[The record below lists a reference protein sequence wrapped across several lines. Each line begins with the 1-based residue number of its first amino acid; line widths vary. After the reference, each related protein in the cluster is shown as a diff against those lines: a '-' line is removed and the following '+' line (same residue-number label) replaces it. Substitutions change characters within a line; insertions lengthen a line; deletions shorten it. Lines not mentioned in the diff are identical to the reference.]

1 MKRSLRRK
9 KPGSALVMTLAII
22 VLVTVIAVGYLATVT
37 LESRVARMS
46 LDEQRAATMA
56 EIGLNSAL
64 ARLRDALGPWD
75 DPYAN
80 FCAIAHSPFDLT
92 ITFCD
97 VQPLSPDDIRH
108 AEATETVRAPIV
120 ARIAVP
126 FTVVP
131 GIINALTE
139 HMRAMQGPQAPE
151 SSPSWP
157 GSGKGPLH

>member
-1 MKRSLRRK
+1 MADSPASAKQINFTIIPDEPGPDGPDGKAK
-9 KPGSALVMTLAII
+9 K
-22 VLVTVIAVGYLATVT
+22 AVRT
-37 LESRVARMS
+37 
-46 LDEQRAATMA
+46 
-56 EIGLNSAL
+56 
-64 ARLRDALGPWD
+64 
-75 DPYAN
+75 YAN

-97 VQPLSPDDIRH
+97 VQPLTADDIRH

-139 HMRAMQGPQAPE
+139 HMRAMQAQTAGESGP
-151 SSPSWP
+151 SISSWP
-157 GSGKGPLH
+157 DKGPTH

>member
-1 MKRSLRRK
+1 MADSPAKQINFTIVPDE
-9 KPGSALVMTLAII
+9 PGPAGKGVRT
-22 VLVTVIAVGYLATVT
+22 
-37 LESRVARMS
+37 
-46 LDEQRAATMA
+46 
-56 EIGLNSAL
+56 
-64 ARLRDALGPWD
+64 
-75 DPYAN
+75 YAN

-97 VQPLSPDDIRH
+97 VQPLTAEDIRH

-139 HMRAMQGPQAPE
+139 HMRAMQAQTAPE
-151 SSPSWP
+151 SSPSWGP
-157 GSGKGPLH
+157 DKGPLH

>member
-1 MKRSLRRK
+1 MADSPVPAKSINFTIVPDEPG
-9 KPGSALVMTLAII
+9 PGSKDGKA
-22 VLVTVIAVGYLATVT
+22 
-37 LESRVARMS
+37 AR
-46 LDEQRAATMA
+46 T
-56 EIGLNSAL
+56 
-64 ARLRDALGPWD
+64 
-75 DPYAN
+75 YAN

-97 VQPLSPDDIRH
+97 VQPLTAEDIRH

-139 HMRAMQGPQAPE
+139 HMRAMGAQTAPE

-157 GSGKGPLH
+157 GPDKGPLH

>member
-1 MKRSLRRK
+1 MADTPVPAKQINFTIVPDEPGPDGPEGKAK
-9 KPGSALVMTLAII
+9 KA
-22 VLVTVIAVGYLATVT
+22 
-37 LESRVARMS
+37 AR
-46 LDEQRAATMA
+46 A
-56 EIGLNSAL
+56 
-64 ARLRDALGPWD
+64 
-75 DPYAN
+75 YAN

-97 VQPLSPDDIRH
+97 VQPLTAEDIRH

-139 HMRAMQGPQAPE
+139 HMRAMQAPTGNESGP
-151 SSPSWP
+151 SISSWP
-157 GSGKGPLH
+157 DKGPLH

>member
-1 MKRSLRRK
+1 MADSPAKQINFTIVPDE
-9 KPGSALVMTLAII
+9 PGPD
-22 VLVTVIAVGYLATVT
+22 GKG
-37 LESRVARMS
+37 AR
-46 LDEQRAATMA
+46 T
-56 EIGLNSAL
+56 
-64 ARLRDALGPWD
+64 
-75 DPYAN
+75 YAN

>member
-1 MKRSLRRK
+1 MADTPAPAKQINFTIVPDE
-9 KPGSALVMTLAII
+9 PGPDGKGVRT
-22 VLVTVIAVGYLATVT
+22 
-37 LESRVARMS
+37 
-46 LDEQRAATMA
+46 
-56 EIGLNSAL
+56 
-64 ARLRDALGPWD
+64 
-75 DPYAN
+75 YAN

-97 VQPLSPDDIRH
+97 VQPLTAEDIRH

-139 HMRAMQGPQAPE
+139 HMRAMQAQTGAE
-151 SSPSWP
+151 SSPSISSWP
-157 GSGKGPLH
+157 GPDKGPLH